1 MEANALRTQ
10 GQYAELTLIDL
21 ALRDF
26 FFEKKGR
33 WRNLFV
39 PWALL
44 SLLFLLDGFVSAV
57 CIMVCM
63 LEHNSELDLR
73 VYLSQL
79 VRMLAVSPAFFALM
93 A

>member
-1 MEANALRTQ
+1 
-10 GQYAELTLIDL
+10 
-21 ALRDF
+21 
-26 FFEKKGR
+26 
-33 WRNLFV
+33 
-39 PWALL
+39 
-44 SLLFLLDGFVSAV
+44 
-57 CIMVCM
+57 MVCM